1 MANVT
6 RRSVLAGVIAL
17 PSLARAQSTWP
28 SGVVTLVVP
37 APAGGSLDVI
47 ARLVQPALQ
56 RRLGATVI
64 VENKSG
70 AATALGANSV
80 AKAPRDG
87 SRWLINTDP
96 QVLNP
101 TFMANMPFDAEK
113 DLDPIL
119 LIGRSPN
126 VLAAYPGSAYRTLD
140 DVLGA
145 ARKPEGV
152 NFSVIGDT
160 LALVSMV
167 LLNKL
172 AGAHLTPI
180 TYRGGAPAVNDV
192 LGGHVQLVAGSVSL
206 LAPFFENGQLRAIAQ
221 TGLRRHSALRDVPTV
236 AEQGFPG
243 FRAESFFGFYAPS
256 GTASTVVDQFVA
268 DLTAALEEEDIKK
281 RLENGLLM
289 EIKIGGPA
297 VFRPLFE
304 EQLHQWRKVILENGI
319 KSSS

>member
-6 RRSVLAGVIAL
+6 RRSVLAGVITL

-113 DLDPIL
+113 DLDPVL

-126 VLAAYPGSAYRTLD
+126 VLAAYPGSPYRTLD

-145 ARKPEGV
+145 ARKPEGI

-160 LALVSMV
+160 LA
-167 LLNKL
+167 
-172 AGAHLTPI
+172 
-180 TYRGGAPAVNDV
+180 R
-192 LGGHVQLVAGSVSL
+192 
-206 LAPFFENGQLRAIAQ
+206 RA
-221 TGLRRHSALRDVPTV
+221 
-236 AEQGFPG
+236 
-243 FRAESFFGFYAPS
+243 APS
-256 GTASTVVDQFVA
+256 RRASS
-268 DLTAALEEEDIKK
+268 AA
-281 RLENGLLM
+281 RWSRN
-289 EIKIGGPA
+289 
-297 VFRPLFE
+297 V
-304 EQLHQWRKVILENGI
+304 GI
-319 KSSS
+319 SG